1 MKMGLI
7 VQKFGGTSVA
17 DTERLRNVARIIT
30 DTYKAGNQV
39 VVVLS
44 AQGDT
49 TDDLIEKA
57 KEINPEGSNREM
69 DMLLSTG
76 EQISVALCA
85 MAIEALGYPVVSLT
99 GWQAGI
105 LTDTAAKN
113 ARIKKIDT
121 ERLEAELNQKRI
133 VIVTGFQGV
142 DRNQNIT
149 TLGRGGSDTSAV
161 ALAAALEADLC
172 QIYTD
177 VDGVYTADPR
187 YVKKARKLAEITY
200 DEMLDLASL
209 GAGVL
214 HNRSVEMAKK
224 YGVQLVV
231 RSSLNNHEGT
241 IVREEV
247 NMEKMLVSGVA
258 ADKNATRIAV
268 IGLKDEPGIAFHLF
282 NALAKYN
289 INVDIILQSVGR
301 NGTKDISFTVAEDEA
316 DEAVAIIQK
325 SFPKSEYNKI
335 DEEKDVAKISI
346 VGAGMMTH
354 PGVAASM
361 FEALYDAGVNIKMIS
376 TSEIRVTVLIDEK
389 YTEKALNAV
398 HDKFALGD

>member
-1 MKMGLI
+1 MLI
-7 VQKFGGTSVA
+7 VKKFGGTSVGNK
-17 DTERLRNVARIIT
+17 ERILNVAKRCIE
-30 DTYKAGNQV
+30 DYQKGNDV

-44 AQGDT
+44 AMGKS
-49 TDDLIEKA
+49 TDELIDMA
-57 KEINPEGSNREM
+57 KDINPTPSKREM
-69 DMLLSTG
+69 DMLMTTG
-76 EQISVALCA
+76 EQVSVSLMA
-85 MAIEALGYPVVSLT
+85 MAMGSLGVPAISL
-99 GWQAGI
+99 
-105 LTDTAAKN
+105 N
-113 ARIKKIDT
+113 AFQVAMHTTHRYGNAQLKRIDT
-121 ERLEAELNQKRI
+121 DRIRNELEQRKI
-133 VIVTGFQGV
+133 VLVTGFQGIDKFDNV
-142 DRNQNIT
+142 T
-149 TLGRGGSDTSAV
+149 TLGRGGSDTTAV
-161 ALAAALEADLC
+161 ALAAALHADAC
-172 QIYTD
+172 EIYTD

-301 NGTKDISFTVAEDEA
+301 NGTKDISFTVSHNNLND
-316 DEAVAIIQK
+316 AVEQLNSCKEQLGFDHI
-325 SFPKSEYNKI
+325 EYNC
-335 DEEKDVAKISI
+335 DVVKLSV
-346 VGAGMMTH
+346 VGSGMMSH
-354 PGVAASM
+354 PGVAAKM
-361 FEALYDAGVNIKMIS
+361 FECLYNENVNINMIA
-376 TSEIRVTVLIDEK
+376 TSEIRITVLIPEK
-389 YTEKALNAV
+389 DALRAMNAV
-398 HDKFALGD
+398 HDAFGLAE

>member
-1 MKMGLI
+1 MNMLI
-7 VQKFGGTSVA
+7 VKKFGGTSVA
-17 DTERLRNVARIIT
+17 DKDRIFNVAKRCIR
-30 DTYKAGNQV
+30 DYEAGNDV

-44 AQGDT
+44 AMGKY
-49 TDDLIEKA
+49 TDELIAKA
-57 KEINPEGSNREM
+57 KDINPNPPKREM
-69 DMLLSTG
+69 DMLFTIG
-76 EQISVALCA
+76 EQMSVSLMSMA
-85 MAIEALGYPVVSLT
+85 MAQLGVRAVSLNAFQVPMRT
-99 GWQAGI
+99 TSAYG
-105 LTDTAAKN
+105 N
-113 ARIKKIDT
+113 ARLKKIDT
-121 ERLEAELNQKRI
+121 ERIRRELDDRKI

-142 DRNQNIT
+142 NKYDDYT
-149 TLGRGGSDTSAV
+149 TLGRGGSDTTAV
-161 ALAAALEADLC
+161 ALAAVLHADAC
-172 QIYTD
+172 EIYTD

-187 YVKKARKLAEITY
+187 LVPTARKLESISY